1 MKTPQHTPAIAAGAS
16 TTGKLYR
23 YLQLMLLVVAA
34 GAIYPVLYLR
44 QVYQSTMLDV
54 LAINDEQLG
63 YLYSI
68 LGTAFAIGY
77 LPSGW
82 LADRLPPRF
91 LISLSLLGVGSLAL
105 WYGTLPAFPL
115 LLVIFSGFGF
125 FAGLTFWAALLKR
138 VKTIASDNEQG
149 RFFGIL
155 DGGRGL
161 IEALLATT
169 AIWLFSRAI
178 DASETPAASF
188 SRVIHLYAITCLVLG
203 VVVALLRD
211 PAGKGQPAPKN
222 TPKKNGSLWADVKTL
237 LRIRELWLVTA
248 IVFCGFHFF
257 YATYSFS
264 DYLEK
269 GGMGLSATAAGV
281 ITTIKLWMRPV
292 GGIGGGWLGDRYSKF
307 RVLTLAMMLA
317 AIGMIGLIALPSLKI
332 VPLMAVLVV
341 FIGLMTYAIRGL
353 YWAILDDCNVPLRI
367 TGLAIGIISVIGY
380 LPDAFLP
387 LINGWIT
394 QRFPGVVGYQIYF
407 SYITVVGVAG
417 VAATLTLHRMIQ
429 RRKAHQP

>member
-1 MKTPQHTPAIAAGAS
+1 MKTPQHAPAIAGTRAG
-16 TTGKLYR
+16 TFYR

-54 LAINDEQLG
+54 LAISDEQLG

-68 LGTAFAIGY
+68 LGAAFAIGY

-82 LADRLPPRF
+82 LADRLPPRL
-91 LISLSLLGVGSLAL
+91 LISLSLLGVGGLAL
-105 WYGTLPAFPL
+105 WYGTLPAFPSL
-115 LLVIFSGFGF
+115 LTIFFGFGIC
-125 FAGLTFWAALLKR
+125 AGLTFWAALLKR
-138 VKTIASDNEQG
+138 VKTIAADHEQG

-178 DASETPAASF
+178 DASAAPAEAF
-188 SRVIHLYAITCLVLG
+188 SRVIHLYAIVCLALG
-203 VVVALLRD
+203 VTLTLLRD
-211 PAGKGQPAPKN
+211 PANAERTAPKQARN
-222 TPKKNGSLWADVKTL
+222 DRVSLWADVKTL

-281 ITTIKLWMRPV
+281 ITTIKLWMRPI
-292 GGIGGGWLGDRYSKF
+292 GGIGGGWLGDRFS
-307 RVLTLAMMLA
+307 RLRMLTLAMSLA
-317 AIGMIGLIALPSLKI
+317 AAGMVGLIVLPSLKL
-332 VPLMAVLVV
+332 VPLMAALVI
-341 FIGLMTYAIRGL
+341 FIGLVTYAIRGL
-353 YWAILDDCNVPLRI
+353 YWAILDDCKVPLRI
-367 TGLAIGIISVIGY
+367 TGLAIGVISVIGY

-387 LINGWIT
+387 LLNGWIT

-407 SYITVVGVAG
+407 SYITAVGLIG
-417 VAATLTLHRMIQ
+417 VAATLVLHRTIQ
-429 RRKAHQP
+429 RRKKQQP